1 METAVLRQYLN
12 WMEKRMFKKRH
23 DESTME
29 ESEQFQPKLTV
40 GPSGQWYEQHQW
52 LPHYLT
58 QHIGPEAFEKGILED
73 TGVMRKYL
81 NRVEKKKFTNQM
93 WNKKIVATPAPTV
106 NV

>member
-12 WMEKRMFKKRH
+12 WMEKKMFQKRQ

-29 ESEQFQPKLTV
+29 ESEQF
-40 GPSGQWYEQHQW
+40 
-52 LPHYLT
+52 HYLT
-58 QHIGPEAFEKGILED
+58 QHMGPEAFEKEILED

-81 NRVEKKKFTNQM
+81 NRVEKRKFTNQM